1 MNKVHDEE
9 VQPYGG
15 ALRAILVGTELG
27 ADVDGGTELGAD
39 KPRAFVS
46 LTPEELSLLIEYI
59 NREAIHNC
67 FFGELEDTLRKK
79 LENLIKTI
87 K

>member
-27 ADVDGGTELGAD
+27 ADVD

>member
-15 ALRAILVGTELG
+15 ALRAILV
-27 ADVDGGTELGAD
+27 DVDVD

-46 LTPEELSLLIEYI
+46 QAQRSSAALTPEELSLLIEYI

>member
-27 ADVDGGTELGAD
+27 AD
-39 KPRAFVS
+39 KPHAFVS

>member
-15 ALRAILVGTELG
+15 ALRAILV
-27 ADVDGGTELGAD
+27 DVDGGTELGAD

>member
-15 ALRAILVGTELG
+15 ALRAILV
-27 ADVDGGTELGAD
+27 DVDVD